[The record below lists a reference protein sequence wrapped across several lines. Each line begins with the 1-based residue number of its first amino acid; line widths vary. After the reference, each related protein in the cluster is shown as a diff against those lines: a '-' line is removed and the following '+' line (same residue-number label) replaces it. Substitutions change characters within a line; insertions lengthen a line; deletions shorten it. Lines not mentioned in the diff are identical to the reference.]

1 MAIGGSSGGG
11 AGAIRAGRAF
21 VEMFAED
28 SRLRR
33 TLASWSSRLS
43 SFAGFVSKLGA
54 GMIGGGAAILAPL
67 TAIFTAT
74 VDHLDAL
81 DEAAT
86 RLGTTPEVF
95 DALAKSAKMA
105 GIESEALESSVSRMQ
120 VTLASAAGGGKE
132 ASDALAALGLNAKSL
147 ISLPLDEQL
156 AAIADGLEGIDNA
169 AMKVAAARGVF
180 GKGGA
185 SMLPLLGEGGG
196 GLQANL
202 GKFRNPALNDAAK
215 SAAKLNDA
223 FDVMKMS
230 IKGAVGSLAFGF
242 LDLAGPIETVAV
254 GITDVAKSAR
264 VFIREN
270 SAIVVGVALAAAA
283 LVAGGVAFVGLG
295 GAISLVST
303 AISGFGALIG
313 AVVGLASS
321 PVAIAI
327 IAVGALAAGLA
338 YLWSTTADGQGALG
352 RLKSGA
358 GELAASFA
366 AAGRG
371 IMDALSAGDLALAGQ
386 IAFTTL
392 KLEFTKMLGFW
403 QDRWNAFKGFFVDG
417 WHDAIMLIRV
427 GLSGAVKW
435 METLFIDLGQS
446 IRKSVGESFTNVLKE
461 ILQKYIGVMEAT
473 NLLGVNNVQLIAAR
487 NLMRGLDLSP
497 GDAEGAKDRAERD
510 HQDRLKRIHDEA
522 RAAQEARN
530 KAREE
535 DKKLFDDKIRRLQ
548 EEADALNAL
557 AADNAFQQDLFDA
570 TRPDIAKG
578 VAELNR
584 MGSLSAE
591 GKGGFGGPLRG
602 QFAVGDTISNQQLD
616 TLKSID
622 EGVGNL
628 PRDIGGEF
636 ANALRME

>member
-67 TAIFTAT
+67 TAIFTST

-147 ISLPLDEQL
+147 IGLPLDEQL

-196 GLQANL
+196 GL

-313 AVVGLASS
+313 AVVGIASS

-386 IAFTTL
+386 IAFAAL

-578 VAELNR
+578 IAELNR
-584 MGSLSAE
+584 MGALSAE

-602 QFAVGDTISNQQLD
+602 QFAVGDTISKQQLD

-622 EGVGNL
+622 EGVDNL
-628 PRDIGGEF
+628 PRNIGGEF